1 MAFPRFFFIPGVCSL
16 FWVLPFVILLF
27 YSCNSGDNIQ
37 QKEIVETPE
46 EINVKAED
54 LIRNTLEE
62 ILQDPAKL
70 PDSIKLKNAS
80 LLQEM
85 YSKNGFGLLWSSKGI
100 FNKEADSLFTLI
112 DSAQLYGLFPSDYYA
127 EQLKRL
133 KTELARDTSKETQL
147 DASKWAYTDML
158 STSAFIQLVKDLK
171 VGRLLPDSVLLK
183 DTSFRPDYFF
193 KEKELFTAQA
203 VQQFTATLEPANT
216 DYHELKAALP
226 QFLRKADMRNFTII
240 KTKDSLLLKKLVYK
254 RISEEDSIRLTVVR
268 NPDSAT
274 IATAI
279 KKYQRYKK
287 LKEDGKISSSLISK
301 LNATDKE
308 KFFRIAITMDK
319 YKMLPKLPE
328 EYIWVNL
335 PSYFLEVRKGD
346 SVSLVSKIICG
357 KTITKTPQLTSAISD
372 MITYPQW
379 TIPESIIKKEIL
391 PGLKRNAAYTQKR
404 GYSIVDAKGNEIS
417 PSEVNWAKYKN
428 SIPYKVVQGS
438 GDANALGVM
447 KFNFANPYAVYLHD
461 TNQRYLFDKSSRALS
476 HGCVRVHKWRELA
489 YYISR
494 RDSTA
499 DSSKYTPID
508 SLNSW
513 LDKKMKKVIRVRQR
527 LPLFIR
533 YFSSYSPRLTYL
545 MDASYWVYIV
555 HLPIIAFMPGV
566 VAELHLPLFFLSSL

>member
-1 MAFPRFFFIPGVCSL
+1 MAFPRLFITRCFRSFFWI
-16 FWVLPFVILLF
+16 LPFVILLLC
-27 YSCNSGDNIQ
+27 SCNSGDNIQ
-37 QKEIVETPE
+37 QKEIVKTPE

-62 ILQDPAKL
+62 ILQDPARL

-80 LLQEM
+80 LLKEM
-85 YSKNGFGLLWSSKGI
+85 YGKNEFGLLWSSKGV

-112 DSAQLYGLFPSDYYA
+112 DSARLYGLFPSDYYA

-133 KTELARDTSKETQL
+133 KTELAKDTSKETQL
-147 DASKWAYTDML
+147 DASKWAYSDML

-171 VGRLLPDSVLLK
+171 FGRLLPDSVLVK
-183 DTSFRPDYFF
+183 DTMLRPDYFS
-193 KEKELFTAQA
+193 KQKELFSAQPTTTFA
-203 VQQFTATLEPANT
+203 AALEPANK
-216 DYHELKAALP
+216 DYHQLKAVLP
-226 QFLRKADMRNFTII
+226 QFLRKADMRSFTFI
-240 KTKDSLLLKKLVYK
+240 KTKDSSQLIKLVYK
-254 RISEEDSIRLTVVR
+254 RISEEDSIQLVAVK
-268 NPDSAT
+268 NPDSAAV
-274 IATAI
+274 ATAI

-287 LKEDGKISSSLISK
+287 MKQDGKISSALISR
-301 LNATDKE
+301 LNGTDKE
-308 KFFRIAITMDK
+308 KFFRIAITLDK

-335 PSYFLEVRKGD
+335 PSYFLEIRKGD
-346 SVSLVSKIICG
+346 SVPLVSKIICG

-404 GYSIVDAKGNEIS
+404 GYSIVDAKGNEVS
-417 PSEVNWAKYKN
+417 PSEVNWVKYKN

-461 TNQRYLFDKSSRALS
+461 TNQRYLFDRSSRALS
-476 HGCVRVHKWRELA
+476 HGCVRVHKWKELA
-489 YYISR
+489 YYITR

-499 DSSKYTPID
+499 DSTRYTPID

-513 LDKKMKKVIRVRQR
+513 LAQKLKKVIRVRQQ

-533 YFSSYSPRLTYL
+533 YFS
-545 MDASYWVYIV
+545 
-555 HLPIIAFMPGV
+555 
-566 VAELHLPLFFLSSL
+566 AEGKDGKLVLHEDIYDEDRRIRDKVFAGR